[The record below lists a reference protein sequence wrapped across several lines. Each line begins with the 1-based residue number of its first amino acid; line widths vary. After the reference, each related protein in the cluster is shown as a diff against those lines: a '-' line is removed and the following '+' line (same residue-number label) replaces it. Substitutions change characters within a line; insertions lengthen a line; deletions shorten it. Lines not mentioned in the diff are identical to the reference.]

1 MNLFR
6 ATAIFCVALLSMSN
20 AFSHGLSEP
29 QHGGVL
35 TVSGDWTFEL
45 VDTAEGVTVYVYDD
59 TIPYETEGMTG
70 KLTVNSNGE
79 QSEAIL
85 KPADAMTLAAE
96 DFDIPAGSIV
106 LVVVTLGDGYTKVGS
121 RFSIE

>member
-1 MNLFR
+1 MKPFR
-6 ATAIFCVALLSMSN
+6 TAVVFCIALLSFNN

-45 VDTAEGVTVYVYDD
+45 VDTDKGVTVYVYDD

-70 KLTVNSNGE
+70 KLKVTRNGE
-79 QSEAIL
+79 QSEAEL
-85 KPADAMTLAAE
+85 TPAGAATLAAE
-96 DFDIPAGSIV
+96 DFDIPAGSSV
-106 LVVVTLGDGYTKVGS
+106 LVVVTLADGYTKVGS
-121 RFSIE
+121 KFSVE